1 MKNILLLIAILLTAS
16 CANKLDF
23 ARNASITQ
31 IEEKV
36 FKIAITTGANPTA
49 DNISRRENYLQMNA
63 AATCLKYGYKSYKI
77 IKEHVYGNKTIQFG
91 KSIVVSCDV

>member
-1 MKNILLLIAILLTAS
+1 MNKNHITRLLILLIALQLSS

-63 AATCLKYGYKSYKI
+63 AATCLKYGYKNYKRA
-77 IKEHVYGNKTIQFG
+77 YLR
-91 KSIVVSCDV
+91 